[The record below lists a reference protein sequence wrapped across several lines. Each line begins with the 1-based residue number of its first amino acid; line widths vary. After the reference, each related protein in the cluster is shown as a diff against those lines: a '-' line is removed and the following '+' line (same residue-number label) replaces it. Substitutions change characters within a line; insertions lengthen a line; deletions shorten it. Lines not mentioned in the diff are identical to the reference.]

1 MDIERQNFM
10 KECETEVLNKTKNEV
25 KTLCQEVLSL
35 NKTIGNF
42 GKTTDAKCN
51 VTPIKNV

>member
-25 KTLCQEVLSL
+25 ITLCQEALDL

-42 GKTTDAKCN
+42 GKTTDDNCN
-51 VTPIKNV
+51 VTPNKTV